1 VRRAAEAEVVKAFI
15 ADHAVEGVL
24 FPGHIVYI
32 LIDDGCPYVRGR
44 ERGKKSGGS
53 FVRFRDNVVCSPFD
67 RDNNGAR
74 QQIYIHTYFV
84 CVYVYCIVGPGHHYM
99 YIYVEKG
106 VPNYLITCN

>member
-1 VRRAAEAEVVKAFI
+1 VCVVRRAAEAEVVKAFI

-67 RDNNGAR
+67 RDNNNGAQ
-74 QQIYIHTYFV
+74 QQIYIHTYKICMYV
-84 CVYVYCIVGPGHHYM
+84 CILYCRRGHHY
-99 YIYVEKG
+99 ILYVCRERC
-106 VPNYLITCN
+106 T